1 MRKWI
6 LIGGDKRQI
15 SVLENF
21 RKRNILVSSWGIGK
35 NDEATDWIREV
46 ETADVVV
53 LPLPV
58 TDDGVR
64 IRCPLHPEIGMRF
77 LSLIEHM
84 KSGSIVLG
92 GNIPTLWIE
101 QAERS
106 GVRIY
111 DYFQSE
117 TLQMRNA
124 LPTVEAALF
133 LAMQALPVTLDGCKT
148 AVLGYGRIASL
159 LSEKLVALGAEV
171 TVYARKEKDLAHAR
185 LRHCVAVPI
194 CKNNGVSALHDLS
207 EDCRIVFNTIPHL
220 VVTESILRNWRRDC
234 VLMEL
239 ASFPGGFD
247 TMSVK
252 EFDFPFILA
261 SALPGKHFPE
271 TAGNILADTLV
282 DLVDMLEKHE

>member
-1 MRKWI
+1 MRKWM

-15 SVLENF
+15 SLLENF
-21 RKRNILVSSWGIGK
+21 QKRGILVSSWGIGK
-35 NDEATDWIREV
+35 EEMETDWIREV

-64 IRCPLHPEIGMRF
+64 IRCPLHSDIGMRF

-84 KSGSIVLG
+84 KSDSIILG
-92 GNIPTLWIE
+92 GKIPTLWIE
-101 QAERS
+101 QAERA
-106 GVRIY
+106 GIVIC

-159 LSEKLVALGAEV
+159 LAEKLVALGAEV

-185 LRHCVAVPI
+185 LRHCTAVPI
-194 CKNNGVSALHDLS
+194 CKKSGVSSLHDIS

-247 TMSVK
+247 TVSVK
-252 EFDFPFILA
+252 EFAFPFILA

-271 TAGNILADTLV
+271 TAGNILADTLL
-282 DLVDMLEKHE
+282 DLVDTLEKH